1 VLKRLRVAPA
11 PIPDNDTSWRR
22 LLRSQAST
30 MRACAFLPVDCA
42 VTLRRIYVFLVIEIG
57 TRYVHIL
64 GATTNPDRPWT
75 TQQARNLLADIGDRA
90 ARFRFLVRD
99 RAGQFTKSFDM
110 VLADSGINVVKIP
123 PRRLQANC
131 FAERFVRT
139 LTAELT
145 DRILIFGQRHLR
157 LLLDEYVHHHNT
169 QRPPPRPAAL
179 PTTTRAPPF
188 HEDEPTHIVQRPI
201 LGGLINEYRR
211 AA

>member
-1 VLKRLRVAPA
+1 
-11 PIPDNDTSWRR
+11 
-22 LLRSQAST
+22 

-157 LLLDEYVHHHNT
+157 LLLDEYVHHHDT

-179 PTTTRAPPF
+179 PTTTRAPHSRRRTHAHRPATDPWRP
-188 HEDEPTHIVQRPI
+188 HQRVSTSCLSHGPSSAGYWNPTADEKVRQAVERWH
-201 LGGLINEYRR
+201 GG
-211 AA
+211 